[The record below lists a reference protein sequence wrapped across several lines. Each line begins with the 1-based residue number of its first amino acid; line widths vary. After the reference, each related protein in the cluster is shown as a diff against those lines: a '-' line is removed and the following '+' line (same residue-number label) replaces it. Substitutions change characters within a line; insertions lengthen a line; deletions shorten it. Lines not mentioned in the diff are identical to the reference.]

1 MMKLRYNP
9 MSPYVRK
16 CAVLIEEVGI
26 GDRIERVSTH
36 PWAEF
41 TDIHT
46 VNPLGKVPALVR
58 EDGVVLYDSAVICE
72 YLDSLHGGPRMF
84 PASGEARWTAIR
96 RQTLGEGI
104 VDAGGDALRERRRV
118 ERERS
123 PGWIARQMAAVDRG
137 LDALEKEAPAFAG
150 IDIGLISI
158 GVGLG
163 FMDFRHPDH
172 DWRTPRPEL
181 ARWFA
186 EVSERPSFAGTAPEE
201 WVPEDGGR
209 LNAWTG
215 WPRGEAAG

>member
-16 CAVLIEEVGI
+16 CTVLIEEVGL
-26 GDRIERVSTH
+26 GNRIERVLTH

-46 VNPLGKVPALVR
+46 VNPLGKVPALIL
-58 EDGVVLYDSAVICE
+58 EDGSVLYDSAVICE
-72 YLDSLHGGPRMF
+72 YLDSLHDGPKMF
-84 PASGEARWTAIR
+84 PAPGKVRWTAIR
-96 RQTLGEGI
+96 RQSLGEGI
-104 VDAGGDALRERRRV
+104 VDAGGDALREQRRV

-123 PGWIARQMAAVDRG
+123 PGWIVRQMAAVDRCF
-137 LDALEKEAPAFAG
+137 DELEREAPTFEG

-158 GVGLG
+158 GIGLG

-172 DWRTPRPEL
+172 DWRASRPNL
-181 ARWFA
+181 TAWFTT
-186 EVSERPSFAGTAPEE
+186 VLERPSFASTVPEE
-201 WVPEDGGR
+201 WIPEDGGR

-215 WPRGEAAG
+215 WPREAAAS